1 MNDLEQF
8 EKFPL
13 LKNFQIGCRN
23 INNKAIQHE
32 LERLIKIGH
41 LKENFYNYNKMKTIY
56 EKSVQEITRIK
67 YINYDVLFIKMF
79 IKCIMITILYMLL

>member
-41 LKENFYNYNKMKTIY
+41 LKENFYNYNCKINNFFL
-56 EKSVQEITRIK
+56 SIK
-67 YINYDVLFIKMF
+67 II
-79 IKCIMITILYMLL
+79 I